1 MTTTNNSLWGVV
13 WSAVRA
19 AAVVPAALCLMQC
32 SADQAAGDDGPEKVS
47 SVTSGLAACG
57 SIACASL
64 NDCTSVTNLPLCAK
78 SLSAVC
84 HSVSHECTWQLK
96 NDPAC
101 PCLERD
107 VRLCMVNATTPGV
120 QICTANAG
128 RTATFWDTC
137 IACPSCT

>member
-1 MTTTNNSLWGVV
+1 VV

-32 SADQAAGDDGPEKVS
+32 SAEQTTGEDGTENLG
-47 SVTSGLAACG
+47 SVASALAACG
-57 SIACASL
+57 SVSCNIT
-64 NDCTSVTNLPLCAK
+64 NDCNTPAAWPLCAK
-78 SLSAVC
+78 LGSAVC
-84 HSVSHECTWQLK
+84 HSVSSECTYQIK
-96 NDPAC
+96 NDVAC

-137 IACPSCT
+137 VACPSCT